1 MRKTFKFFC
10 AVAIALLTVSSCGKI
25 WDEFDAVHSEIDA
38 LKAKIEALE
47 KDLNAKIATINATL
61 GDLEGQ
67 VAVVDVKKEG
77 ENYILT
83 FKDGSKLTIAAS
95 GTEGFVTT
103 VVGADGNT
111 YWAIIDQNGEPQI
124 LDAVVHPDTQLMF
137 SVDPETYEVSVSYD
151 NGKTWIPT
159 GVFVKDDST
168 INIVTGFQY
177 NEGDDFLTI
186 TVGGTQYRLPVY
198 KDDTSSIVPGRAQF
212 FLHYEGVKSVALTA
226 TDIAELYVMAKPN
239 GWKASIEDDALVVTA
254 PTKAAVEI
262 GAAETE
268 GEILIHAT
276 NADGKC
282 KVAKIEVTTGPGLTL
297 AVDAKGNITIEN
309 SYASEQTNMW
319 GETTFGFSDFVFG
332 LASPGEFL
340 ADPEAYLEYYNENW
354 NAPIVFDIILPSMY
368 NVAMKGEYV
377 EGEYETD
384 VVKTTVSD
392 VYFSCSYEELPAG
405 AHYVVW
411 VAPADASKEGA
422 AIVEDMV
429 YVEYVNL
436 VHEVEVKSVSY
447 SDITI
452 SANVAGASSYVIGCV
467 AESEYN
473 TDWNP
478 STFEDYMQQPMGGR
492 WTGFK
497 NYGAADALGVVIPAS
512 DIPAEFNLSDIIE
525 EKLSFNENYKVWVMP
540 LVDHKAILDEENS
553 FPEEDYYV
561 YDFSAFDFEKDFLP
575 YVIDAKTN
583 DITPGG
589 DYAATLTLNSRD
601 YSTINVD
608 VALSEG
614 TDIVYY
620 AWYSVED
627 YDMFENDADVMA
639 ALFEDCYMPLTE
651 DEMVA
656 KEYRNPGEEFYLATL
671 SIGKDGKYGE
681 VVAKKFSTASVPFDS
696 SVTVEIESCVPTEV
710 DGKIKSY
717 TVTVKVSGGAKVM
730 GYNITNSESSQNTF
744 FSNLCKNGHLAS
756 YYGYQFADVEDGKA
770 VLTFDY
776 SSYKKDYL
784 VAAYNVEDGM
794 VSAVSAEVAVEH
806 LFD

>member
-111 YWAIIDQNGEPQI
+111 YWAIIDQNGESQI
-124 LDAVVHPDTQLMF
+124 LDAIVHPDTQLMI

-198 KDDTSSIVPGRAQF
+198 KDDTSSIVPGRADF
-212 FLHYEGVKSVALTA
+212 FLRYEGTKTVELTA
-226 TDIAELYVMAKPN
+226 TDIAEVYVMAKPN
-239 GWKASIEDDALVVTA
+239 GWKAVLEENVLTVTA

-268 GEILIHAT
+268 GEVLIHAT

-282 KVAKIEVTTGPGLTL
+282 KVAKIAVSAGPGLTL
-297 AVDAKGNITIEN
+297 AVDAKGNITVEN
-309 SYASEQTNMW
+309 SYYGESTNRW

-332 LASPGEFL
+332 LASPSEFL
-340 ADPEAYLEYYNENW
+340 ADPEAYVEYYNENW
-354 NAPIVFDIILPSMY
+354 NAPMDSDIILPSMY
-368 NVAMKGEYV
+368 NMVMQGEYV

-384 VVKTTVSD
+384 VIKTTVSEI
-392 VYFSCSYEELPAG
+392 YFNFNYEELPAG
-405 AHYVVW
+405 AHFVVW
-411 VAPADASKEGA
+411 VAPADAAAEGA
-422 AIVEDMV
+422 AIVDDMI

-436 VHEVEVKSVSY
+436 VHEVEVKEVSH

-452 SANVAGASSYVIGCV
+452 TANVAGASSYIIGCV
-467 AESEYN
+467 AESYYN
-473 TDWNP
+473 SEWNP
-478 STFEDYMQQPMGGR
+478 MTFEDYMMQPMGGP
-492 WTGFK
+492 WNSFK
-497 NYGAADALGVVIPAS
+497 SYGAAEALGMVVPVNMV
-512 DIPAEFNLSDIIE
+512 PAEFNLSDIMG
-525 EKLSFNENYKVWVMP
+525 EKLAFGENYKVWVMP
-540 LVDHKAILDEENS
+540 LVDHKAVLDEANS
-553 FPEEDYYV
+553 YPEYDYYV
-561 YDFSAFDFEKDFLP
+561 YDYSAFDFEEDFLP
-575 YVIDAKTN
+575 YVIDTKTN
-583 DITPGG
+583 DITAGG
-589 DYAATLTLNSRD
+589 EYAATLTLNRNDFTSI
-601 YSTINVD
+601 YVD

-614 TDIVYY
+614 TDMVYY
-620 AWYSVED
+620 AWYTPED
-627 YDMFENDADVMA
+627 YDMFETDADVMA
-639 ALFEDCYMPLTE
+639 ALFEDCYSPLTE
-651 DEMVA
+651 DGTVN
-656 KEYRNPGEEFYLATL
+656 KTYVNPGDEYYLATL
-671 SIGKDGKYGE
+671 SIGVDGKYGNI
-681 VVAKKFSTASVPFDS
+681 VAKKFSTKEIPFDES
-696 SVTVEIESCVPTEV
+696 ITVEVVSYTLSE
-710 DGKIKSY
+710 DGKNY
-717 TVTVKVSGGAKVM
+717 TVTVNVAGGAKVM
-730 GYNITNSESSQNTF
+730 GYNISDNESNRASFPKNVCT
-744 FSNLCKNGHLAS
+744 NGHKAS
-756 YYGYQFADVEDGKA
+756 YYGYQMANVENGQA
-770 VLTFDY
+770 VLTFPYSQYKTDY
-776 SSYKKDYL
+776 F
-784 VAAYNVEDGM
+784 VAAYNVEGG
-794 VSAVSAEVAVEH
+794 AVSAICSEFAVVH